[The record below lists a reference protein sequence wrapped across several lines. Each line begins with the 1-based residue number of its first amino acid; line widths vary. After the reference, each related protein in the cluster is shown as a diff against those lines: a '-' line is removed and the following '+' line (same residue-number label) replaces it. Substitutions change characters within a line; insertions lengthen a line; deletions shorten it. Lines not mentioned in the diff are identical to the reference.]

1 MALAITVQKRAE
13 GKIEAI
19 REAGFIPAV
28 VYGSEI
34 ESVSVQVDYR
44 TFEKLYK
51 EAGDSTLV
59 EWTIE
64 GGATA
69 MVVVQDMQYHPIKD
83 QFVHI
88 DFMQVKMGEEM
99 SASIELVFTGDSTA
113 VKQGG
118 TLVTQVEM
126 LDVKCLPKD
135 LVSSIEVDLTS
146 LATFDDV
153 IRISDLKIPASF
165 TLALDSETVVA
176 TVSAPLTAEQIE
188 AMEEA
193 GPSSIEDIAVEEKG
207 KKEAEEE
214 AAA

>member
-34 ESVSVQVDYR
+34 EASSIQVEYR
-44 TFEKLYK
+44 AFEKLYK

-59 EWTIE
+59 ELTIE
-64 GGATA
+64 GGKPA
-69 MVVVQDMQYHPIKD
+69 MVVVQDMQYHPVKN
-83 QFVHI
+83 QVVHV

-99 SASIELVFTGDSTA
+99 SASIELVFTGASTA

-118 TLVTQVEM
+118 TLVTPVST

-135 LVSSIEVDLTS
+135 LVSSIEVDLTA

-153 IRISDLKIPASF
+153 IKVSDLNIPASF

-193 GPSSIEDIAVEEKG
+193 GPSSIEDVAVEEKG
-207 KKEAEEE
+207 KKEEEE
-214 AAA
+214 AAE